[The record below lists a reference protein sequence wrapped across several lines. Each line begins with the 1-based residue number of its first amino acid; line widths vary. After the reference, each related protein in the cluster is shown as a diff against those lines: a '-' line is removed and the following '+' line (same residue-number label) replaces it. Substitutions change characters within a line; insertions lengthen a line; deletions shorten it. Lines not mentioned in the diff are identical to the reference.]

1 MLDKNLYEN
10 EDPMWRIHMM
20 TLMKRK
26 KNMEIVQ
33 IIDECLFKYYSEK
46 GMSVPKWKL
55 RKDPEWWIQYLK
67 DVGEE

>member
-1 MLDKNLYEN
+1 
-10 EDPMWRIHMM
+10 
-20 TLMKRK
+20 
-26 KNMEIVQ
+26 MEIVQ
-33 IIDECLFKYYSEK
+33 IIDECLFKYYSGK

>member
-1 MLDKNLYEN
+1 
-10 EDPMWRIHMM
+10 
-20 TLMKRK
+20 
-26 KNMEIVQ
+26 MEIVQ

>member
-33 IIDECLFKYYSEK
+33 IIDECLFKYYSGK